1 MRKILKV
8 ALTLFCLC
16 LLASTAAAAQNLY
29 ADLESEIVNGVW
41 TIKDAVI
48 CDDYLQEAIYGGT
61 IRSNEFPWALLGR
74 GNYKQHTYCSFLTAD
89 DFSGWPS
96 ALGEGLRW
104 ACTRCGSYAGQGSSL
119 HSHYSSC
126 IKAAHVVYGI
136 LNKEISIGEDG
147 YIYGMNIGGLSRN
160 KNTLYVT
167 RHSIQYDRTLRLH
180 GYDENYNAIDCT
192 KQPMT
197 PGYTSTGM
205 NVSKSFPF
213 TEVVL
218 EGCTINIWKN
228 PDSMFPDVKF
238 RFRNCVINAASP
250 YTSIMNAPF
259 EKVIEMTGC
268 TINAVNT
275 FNLLD
280 GATFTGNIV
289 TCEIALNGNATITG
303 NTFHGNTT
311 IINNSVGVTGNNF
324 NAALSVTNT
333 SHLTNATARGSV
345 TFTNVPTCTGCTLLG
360 VLYFNTSAM
369 NFDMSKWTGT
379 GLYNIGANCTLNI
392 SKMYPA
398 KPNITISSANA
409 GASTTFY
416 LNGPQGTA
424 NEFALTASRLN
435 GEQHA
440 NSGVSICLNGTLNL
454 ANKDITNVGSTVIYA
469 YGQPKLDKARIS
481 GSGGI
486 TYATRQSGVLFEA
499 NAVNIKGPA
508 FGISGTYSDVNL
520 TNWNSSGALAL
531 NCTIT
536 SQQSDEKA
544 DQYKSGWINLTGCT
558 FAQLTGGTLNDVYV
572 SSGSYTGNPASTVNS
587 VTVKTGT
594 FVNTG
599 TTLSALMIDSE
610 LSKIEVGTDGP
621 NRTQN
626 ITLLNPPVIIDW
638 ADFPGIDIDIDMNAP
653 TIEVIRQPQSSVQP
667 TEKVTLTVRCKD
679 PDDHDHNLPLS
690 INGGA
695 FQASP
700 INNYTVTENQAVTI
714 IARDA
719 NGNTR
724 SYVVNVENIDMEAP
738 EVLSITQSNNKWT
751 RDAVVVRASA
761 TDDVKLHA
769 SAYMWEFTPNSAVK
783 ADGSVDKSK
792 VVTGNWTADKTYRVV
807 DSGTVRVR
815 VRDALWDSVSAANRS
830 KHESWSEP
838 YAVSNIDKI
847 APTATYTLSTGAG
860 QKVSKDVGV
869 TVQLNIIDN
878 QDPVT
883 FDSSGLSNS
892 PVMWD
897 KVTQQWSH
905 ETTHTFYENGV
916 YQVRVR
922 DAVGNMSGY
931 ISITIN
937 QIAGSVPVIDAI
949 ESDHLRAE
957 YVTSPVTMKVYAR
970 DGTVAKPANL
980 TGIRMDRS
988 IPSCR
993 QEHTLGMTDV
1003 LGLRCL
1009 PRRFTLTESI
1019 R

>member
-1 MRKILKV
+1 MRKILK
-8 ALTLFCLC
+8 ASLTLFCLC
-16 LLASTAAAAQNLY
+16 ILAGTAAAQNIY
-29 ADLESEIVNGVW
+29 ADLDSEIVNGVW

-48 CDDYLQEAIYGGT
+48 CDDYLQEAVYGGT
-61 IRSNEFPWALLGR
+61 RQSNEFPWALLGR
-74 GNYKQHTYCSFLTAD
+74 GNYRQYSYYSFITEADVFGMPSELLDGLTRVCS
-89 DFSGWPS
+89 
-96 ALGEGLRW
+96 
-104 ACTRCGSYAGQGSSL
+104 RCGSYAGPGSNMPYGV
-119 HSHYSSC
+119 HSC
-126 IKAAHVVYGI
+126 ISNAQNAYGI
-136 LNKEISIGEDG
+136 LNKELSIGEDG
-147 YIYGMNIGGLSRN
+147 YIYGINVTGMNRDKN
-160 KNTLYVT
+160 KLYVSSYPI
-167 RHSIQYDRTLRLH
+167 RYNRTLRKH
-180 GYDENYNAIDCT
+180 GFDNNHYAIDCT
-192 KQPMT
+192 KQPVSA
-197 PGYTSTGM
+197 GYSGRGM
-205 NVSKSFPF
+205 NGSKSFPF
-213 TEVVL
+213 TEVIL

-228 PDSMFPDVKF
+228 PNHMFPDVKF
-238 RFRNCVINAASP
+238 RFRNCVINAAPP

-360 VLYFNTSAM
+360 DLYFNTSAM
-369 NFDMSKWTGT
+369 TFDMSKWTGT
-379 GLYNIGANCTLNI
+379 GLYNIGASCTLNI

-638 ADFPGIDIDIDMNAP
+638 ADFPGIP
-653 TIEVIRQPQSSVQP
+653 
-667 TEKVTLTVRCKD
+667 RC
-679 PDDHDHNLPLS
+679 
-690 INGGA
+690 
-695 FQASP
+695 SP
-700 INNYTVTENQAVTI
+700 Y
-714 IARDA
+714 
-719 NGNTR
+719 
-724 SYVVNVENIDMEAP
+724 
-738 EVLSITQSNNKWT
+738 
-751 RDAVVVRASA
+751 
-761 TDDVKLHA
+761 
-769 SAYMWEFTPNSAVK
+769 
-783 ADGSVDKSK
+783 
-792 VVTGNWTADKTYRVV
+792 
-807 DSGTVRVR
+807 
-815 VRDALWDSVSAANRS
+815 
-830 KHESWSEP
+830 
-838 YAVSNIDKI
+838 
-847 APTATYTLSTGAG
+847 
-860 QKVSKDVGV
+860 
-869 TVQLNIIDN
+869 
-878 QDPVT
+878 
-883 FDSSGLSNS
+883 
-892 PVMWD
+892 
-897 KVTQQWSH
+897 
-905 ETTHTFYENGV
+905 
-916 YQVRVR
+916 
-922 DAVGNMSGY
+922 
-931 ISITIN
+931 
-937 QIAGSVPVIDAI
+937 
-949 ESDHLRAE
+949 
-957 YVTSPVTMKVYAR
+957 
-970 DGTVAKPANL
+970 
-980 TGIRMDRS
+980 
-988 IPSCR
+988 
-993 QEHTLGMTDV
+993 
-1003 LGLRCL
+1003 
-1009 PRRFTLTESI
+1009 
-1019 R
+1019 